1 MLFSKGS
8 SRLLTLWC
16 LFLCF
21 PRSSSMFLLFESRA
35 FLFMYEEKSP
45 TAWRKKKCMQIWC
58 SFPPVCAILRAPK
71 SSDRFHNE
79 KRRRHNLYTH
89 PPFFVFALHMCS
101 SKDVFF
107 CLFFKS
113 GFLKGFWLDTLHFL
127 LKFSRFA
134 PGFICVTCQ
143 TKWPFGGKGKGFLIW
158 LLRQIFA
165 NCHPDQY
172 SSEL

>member
-8 SRLLTLWC
+8 SLLLTLWC

-89 PPFFVFALHMCS
+89 PPFFVFALHMSFLPVFQKCLSKRVLTGYPPFPPEIFPVLLQVS
-101 SKDVFF
+101 SAWHARQ
-107 CLFFKS
+107 S
-113 GFLKGFWLDTLHFL
+113 GL
-127 LKFSRFA
+127 L
-134 PGFICVTCQ
+134 VE
-143 TKWPFGGKGKGFLIW
+143 KGKAF
-158 LLRQIFA
+158 
-165 NCHPDQY
+165 
-172 SSEL
+172 